1 MITSFTKH
9 WNLKI
14 ITNLIFMSYGTI
26 IGPLI
31 VMAVQPILKNT
42 YEPSVFGML
51 ELYTRLT
58 GILLVVFTLKYEISI
73 VNENTEQRAINML
86 HSIFIF
92 GSILLIILETIIYF
106 SQNVI
111 IDYFIIPKEYTFII
125 YLIPLSA
132 FFLMLTKIL
141 FYALIRG
148 NMFNQ
153 TSITKIGRR
162 GIEAL
167 SQIKL
172 KKTFNNYGLL
182 LGEMLGN
189 IASSVFMIFMLR
201 KKLFKHKIEKL
212 SYYLSLMKEN
222 KNIPIYVFP
231 SDLLNV
237 AVNSFLIILFVR
249 NFGFESTGFLELSL
263 KILIIPAA
271 LLTASIGPIV
281 LQTVSRSREEKK
293 QFYSEIIVLTT
304 LSIAVGI
311 FFSLSLF
318 LWIENLLSYFFSD
331 EWSNSIIYCKILIYP
346 TVVQLIVSP
355 LGQILV
361 GLKCYKLDAI
371 LKFIKFSVLSLMFFI
386 VSENE
391 TELLVIYS
399 ALTIVFY
406 VIYGLVV
413 YYKSREYHR
422 SIILKNA

>member
-1 MITSFTKH
+1 VITRFTKH

-58 GILLVVFTLKYEISI
+58 SVLLVAFTLKYEISI
-73 VNENTEQRAINML
+73 VNENSERRAIKML

-92 GSILLIILETIIYF
+92 GSILLIILETIIF
-106 SQNVI
+106 FTQNAI
-111 IDYFIIPKEYTFII
+111 IDYFIIPIEYTFII

-153 TSITKIGRR
+153 TSIAKIGRR
-162 GIEAL
+162 GLEAF
-167 SQIKL
+167 SQISL
-172 KKTFNNYGLL
+172 KKTFNNYGLF
-182 LGEMLGN
+182 LGEIVGN

-212 SYYLSLMKEN
+212 SNYLALMREN

-249 NFGFESTGFLELSL
+249 NFGFESAGFLELSL

-271 LLTASIGPIV
+271 LLTTSIRPIV
-281 LQTVSRSREEKK
+281 LQTVSRACEEKK
-293 QFYSEIIVLTT
+293 QFYSELIVLST
-304 LSIAVGI
+304 LSIVVGI
-311 FFSLSLF
+311 FFSLSIF
-318 LWIENLLSYFFSD
+318 LWIENLLNYFFSD
-331 EWSNSIIYCKILIYP
+331 EWNNSIVYSKILIYP
-346 TVVQLIVSP
+346 TVIQLIISP

-371 LKFIKFSVLSLMFFI
+371 LKIIKFSIFSLMFFI
-386 VSENE
+386 VSETE
-391 TELLVIYS
+391 IELLVIYS

-406 VIYGLVV
+406 IIYGLVIF
-413 YYKSREYHR
+413 YKSREYHR
-422 SIILKNA
+422 SILLKNA